1 MRKYILVTLVSTL
14 FLSLNTFSST
24 FTEENQMVESTYR
37 PALDTVDK
45 LQTKLLILEQEKD
58 LNTEVSKFIQELIK
72 YQSLNKVEKIDKWIH
87 FKEKVSRMENLGGLV
102 SEIDTQLTSL
112 DLKSGIVVQTS
123 SGEAVDN
130 SQKIAEYMIKNEQ
143 NMTEEEAKTRAGS
156 LVTILTYQNK
166 YLTLKNRLD
175 SWRKIME
182 FHLQLAD
189 AELSKYRKYTPY

>member
-1 MRKYILVTLVSTL
+1 MKKYILLTLASTL
-14 FLSLNTFSST
+14 LLSLNTFSST
-24 FTEENQMVESTYR
+24 FMEENQMVESTFR
-37 PALDTVDK
+37 PALDTVEK
-45 LQTKLLILEQEKD
+45 LQTKLSLLEQEKD
-58 LNTEVSKFIQELIK
+58 LNTVVRKFIQDLIN
-72 YQSLNKVEKIDKWIH
+72 YQSLSKVEKIDSWIH
-87 FKEKVSRMENLGGLV
+87 FKDKVSRMENLGMMV

-130 SQKIAEYMIKNEQ
+130 SQKIAEHMIKNEQ

-175 SWRKIME
+175 FWRKIMGD
-182 FHLQLAD
+182 HLKLAD